1 MGSHNKLSYDER
13 KKGNKLIKNKTVETS
28 WRKKHQKISAQ
39 KEENLLKMNHE
50 FLQKKE
56 EKGKNSKLV
65 NGIDTSKFIGNQYRS
80 YSLNIA
86 IPGSIM
92 NNAQCPEL
100 MAYLASQVARAA
112 TLYCVDKIII
122 YDETSRM
129 TDHQIKSYYSGD
141 WTGEEYVK
149 EDNVECNFHL
159 ARILE
164 YLECPQYL
172 RKTLFPMQKP
182 LKFAGLMNPLD
193 AKNHLRADDLS
204 IPFREAVIL
213 RESKKEGNNE
223 ICDIGLDKKL
233 KLTEKCY
240 LPKNTRITVEINNID
255 ELNGKYYTGNLTNPR
270 KVRETA
276 GLYWGYNVEIV
287 KSLSEVLK
295 QNYDSKIVVSEEGKS
310 PRQTH
315 FNLKKNKSNNILI
328 VFGGFNGIKTTLESD
343 PDLPSTDLEELFD
356 SCITCLPDSGSNSI
370 RTEEAILIA
379 LTELKNKFDRV
390 L

>member
-1 MGSHNKLSYDER
+1 MGSHKKSLDDKSNKIV
-13 KKGNKLIKNKTVETS
+13 KKVKNKNVEVS
-28 WRKKHQKISAQ
+28 WRKKHEKISAK
-39 KEENLLKMNHE
+39 KEESLLKMNQE
-50 FLQKKE
+50 FLEQKE
-56 EKGKNSKLV
+56 EKKSLKTV
-65 NGIDTSKFIGNQYRS
+65 NGIDTSKFLGKQYRP
-80 YSLNIA
+80 YNLTIA

-112 TLYCVDKIII
+112 TLHCVDKVII
-122 YDETSRM
+122 YDETSQM
-129 TDHQIKSYYSGD
+129 TDHQIKSYFSGD
-141 WTGEEYVK
+141 WTGEDYIK

-204 IPFREAVIL
+204 LPYREAVIL
-213 RESKKEGNNE
+213 KESKKEGKGELCN
-223 ICDIGLDKKL
+223 IGLEKKL
-233 KLTEKCY
+233 RLDEKCY
-240 LPKNTRITVEINNID
+240 LPKNTRISVKLNNID
-255 ELNGKYYTGNLTNPR
+255 KPNDKYYKGNLTNPR
-270 KVRETA
+270 TIRETD
-276 GLYWGYNVEIV
+276 GLYWGYSVEIM

-295 QNYDSKIVVSEEGKS
+295 NDYDNKIVVTENGERPQRARFTVTK
-310 PRQTH
+310 QKT
-315 FNLKKNKSNNILI
+315 NNILV
-328 VFGGFNGIKTTLESD
+328 VFGGFNGITTALESD
-343 PDLPSTDLEELFD
+343 KMLASKNLGDLFD
-356 SCITCLPDSGSNSI
+356 NCVTCLPDSGSNSI